1 MATIEELEKEINKIK
16 ERNRRVEKDK
26 EWETSWVRKILIAL
40 GTYFLVLLIMVL
52 MGIEKPFLSALIPSI
67 AFFLSTASLEIIK
80 KWWLKNR
87 P

>member
-1 MATIEELEKEINKIK
+1 MATVEELEKEINKIK

-26 EWETSWVRKILIAL
+26 EWETSWTRKILIGF
-40 GTYFLVLLIMVL
+40 GTYFLVLLIMIL
-52 MGIEKPFLSALIPSI
+52 MGIEEPFLSALVPSI

-80 KWWLKNR
+80 KWWLKSH